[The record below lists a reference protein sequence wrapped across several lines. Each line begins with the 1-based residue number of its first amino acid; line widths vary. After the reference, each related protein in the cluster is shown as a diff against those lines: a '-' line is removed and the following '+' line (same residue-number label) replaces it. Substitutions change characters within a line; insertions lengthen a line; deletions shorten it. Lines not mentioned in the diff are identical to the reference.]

1 MKMKW
6 CKWAIM
12 ALALG
17 CFTACSE
24 DDDTV
29 GDGGKPGE
37 ETGGNGGGA
46 NGSDSTAVPSP
57 VVALGAY
64 VLNTGNWGGNDA
76 SIQYLD
82 FQTGKLG
89 EDL

>member
-1 MKMKW
+1 M
-6 CKWAIM
+6 
-12 ALALG
+12 G
-17 CFTACSE
+17 HNGSGFRVFTACSE

-57 VVALGAY
+57 VSLWE
-64 VLNTGNWGGNDA
+64 LMC
-76 SIQYLD
+76 
-82 FQTGKLG
+82 
-89 EDL
+89 

>member
-1 MKMKW
+1 MKW
-6 CKWAIM
+6 CKWANKWL
-12 ALALG
+12 LAFG
-17 CFTACSE
+17 GVFTACSE

-64 VLNTGNWGGNDA
+64 VLNTGNWV
-76 SIQYLD
+76 
-82 FQTGKLG
+82 
-89 EDL
+89 E